1 MGAWM
6 IRAGRGGVYATSWLE
21 RGVIGIGWDFDGA
34 DIAAMN
40 REQIRAAY
48 GQAHPGDSKGKV
60 AAGVGQVYRFAHD
73 MMTDS
78 TVVMYDPESRLYH
91 LGVITGPCV
100 AVCDMDGVTY
110 TRDVTWGET
119 APRDVLSPSSKNSL
133 GGIQT
138 IFAVSDEVMVDLMNA
153 AKDKS
158 AVPSND
164 SAIDDSNATND
175 EETLA
180 ATYDNGIELIK
191 DRVNQLDWEDM
202 ERLVAGLL
210 KAMGYCARV
219 MPKGPD
225 GGRDVVASPDA
236 LGLESP
242 RIVAEVKHRKG
253 AMGAPAVRAFIGGL
267 RAGDRGLYVS
277 TGGFTKEARYE
288 ADRANIP
295 VRLLDLDAFVRH
307 YVEIYDKTDDDIRSI
322 LPLTRI
328 WWPA

>member
-1 MGAWM
+1 M
-6 IRAGRGGVYATSWLE
+6 IRAGRGGVYASDWLE
-21 RGVIGIGWDFDGA
+21 HGVIGIGWDFDGA

-48 GQAHPGDSKGKV
+48 GLSHPGDSKGKV

-73 MMTDS
+73 MTTDS

-138 IFAVSDEVMVDLMNA
+138 IFAVSDEVMADLTNA
-153 AKDKS
+153 ARDKS
-158 AVPSND
+158 VVASND
-164 SAIDDSNATND
+164 PAIDDNDATND

-219 MPKGPD
+219 MPK
-225 GGRDVVASPDA
+225 VLMAVAMWWRLRMLSGWSRLA
-236 LGLESP
+236 LSLRSS
-242 RIVAEVKHRKG
+242 IAS

-307 YVEIYDKTDDDIRSI
+307 YVEIYDKTDDDTRSI

>member
-1 MGAWM
+1 MASAIHRGPNHAAPARSTIDGDRNRYGA
-6 IRAGRGGVYATSWLE
+6 E
-21 RGVIGIGWDFDGA
+21 RPWTA
-34 DIAAMN
+34 EPIAAVS
-40 REQIRAAY
+40 RIRRAA
-48 GQAHPGDSKGKV
+48 
-60 AAGVGQVYRFAHD
+60 
-73 MMTDS
+73 
-78 TVVMYDPESRLYH
+78 
-91 LGVITGPCV
+91 
-100 AVCDMDGVTY
+100 
-110 TRDVTWGET
+110 
-119 APRDVLSPSSKNSL
+119 
-133 GGIQT
+133 
-138 IFAVSDEVMVDLMNA
+138 
-153 AKDKS
+153 
-158 AVPSND
+158 
-164 SAIDDSNATND
+164 DDDAND

-202 ERLVAGLL
+202 ERLVAGML

-253 AMGAPAVRAFIGGL
+253 AMGAPAVRSFIGGL

-277 TGGFTKEARYE
+277 TGGFTREARYE
-288 ADRANIP
+288 ADRANVP

-307 YVEIYDKTDDDIRSI
+307 YVDIYDKADDDTRSI

>member
-6 IRAGRGGVYATSWLE
+6 IRAGRGGVYAADWLE
-21 RGVIGIGWDFDGA
+21 RGLIGIGCDFGGA
-34 DIAAMN
+34 DIAAMD
-40 REQIRAAY
+40 REKIRAAY
-48 GQAHPGDSKGKV
+48 AAAHPSESKQKV
-60 AAGVGQVYRFAHD
+60 AASVGQVYRFAHS
-73 MMTDS
+73 MVQGS
-78 TVVMYDPESRLYH
+78 TVVMYDPTERLYH
-91 LGVITGPCV
+91 IGVIEGPCKPS
-100 AVCDMDGVTY
+100 DESENLTY
-110 TRDVTWGET
+110 TRTVKWGKT
-119 APRDVLSPSSKNSL
+119 TLRDVLSPASKNSL

-138 IFAVSDEVMVDLMNA
+138 IFAVSDEVMSDLEAAGSGPACGDCSADVDDNA
-153 AKDKS
+153 A
-158 AVPSND
+158 
-164 SAIDDSNATND
+164 ND

-202 ERLVAGLL
+202 ERLVAGVL

-253 AMGAPAVRAFIGGL
+253 AMGAPAVRSFIGGL

-288 ADRANIP
+288 ADRANVP

-307 YVEIYDKTDDDIRSI
+307 YVDVYDKADDDTRSI

>member
-1 MGAWM
+1 M
-6 IRAGRGGVYATSWLE
+6 SDLE
-21 RGVIGIGWDFDGA
+21 
-34 DIAAMN
+34 
-40 REQIRAAY
+40 
-48 GQAHPGDSKGKV
+48 
-60 AAGVGQVYRFAHD
+60 AAG
-73 MMTDS
+73 
-78 TVVMYDPESRLYH
+78 
-91 LGVITGPCV
+91 
-100 AVCDMDGVTY
+100 
-110 TRDVTWGET
+110 
-119 APRDVLSPSSKNSL
+119 SKP
-133 GGIQT
+133 
-138 IFAVSDEVMVDLMNA
+138 AC
-153 AKDKS
+153 
-158 AVPSND
+158 ND
-164 SAIDDSNATND
+164 SSADADDNATND

-202 ERLVAGLL
+202 ERLVAGML

-253 AMGAPAVRAFIGGL
+253 AMGAPAVRSFIGGL

-288 ADRANIP
+288 ADRANVP
-295 VRLLDLDAFVRH
+295 VRLLDLDAFVRY
-307 YVEIYDKTDDDIRSI
+307 YVGIYDKVNDDTRSI

>member
-1 MGAWM
+1 MRGCLDDSRWA
-6 IRAGRGGVYATSWLE
+6 RGGVYATSWLE

-73 MMTDS
+73 MTTGS

-138 IFAVSDEVMVDLMNA
+138 IFAVSDDVMADLMNA

-253 AMGAPAVRAFIGGL
+253 AMGAPAVRAFNRWPSRRRSRSVRVYGRLYERGTLRGRSREHSRAPTRSGCL
-267 RAGDRGLYVS
+267 RAALCRNL
-277 TGGFTKEARYE
+277 
-288 ADRANIP
+288 
-295 VRLLDLDAFVRH
+295 
-307 YVEIYDKTDDDIRSI
+307 
-322 LPLTRI
+322 
-328 WWPA
+328 

>member
-1 MGAWM
+1 M
-6 IRAGRGGVYATSWLE
+6 IRAGRGGVYASDWLE
-21 RGVIGIGWDFDGA
+21 HGVIGIGWDFDGA

-48 GQAHPGDSKGKV
+48 GLSHPGDSKGKV

-73 MMTDS
+73 MTTDS

-110 TRDVTWGET
+110 ARDVTWGET

-138 IFAVSDEVMVDLMNA
+138 IFAVSDEVMADLTNA
-153 AKDKS
+153 ARDKS
-158 AVPSND
+158 VVASND
-164 SAIDDSNATND
+164 PAIDDNDATND

-307 YVEIYDKTDDDIRSI
+307 YVEIYDKTDDDTRSI

>member
-1 MGAWM
+1 M
-6 IRAGRGGVYATSWLE
+6 IRAGRGGVYAPSWLE
-21 RGVIGIGWDFDGA
+21 HGVIGIGWDFDGA

-48 GQAHPGDSKGKV
+48 GLSHPGDSKGKV

-73 MMTDS
+73 MTTDS

-110 TRDVTWGET
+110 TRDVRWGET

-138 IFAVSDEVMVDLMNA
+138 IFAVSDEVMADLTNA

-158 AVPSND
+158 VVASND
-164 SAIDDSNATND
+164 PAIDDNDATND

-307 YVEIYDKTDDDIRSI
+307 YVEIYDKTDDDTRSI

>member
-1 MGAWM
+1 MGTWM
-6 IRAGRGGVYATSWLE
+6 IRAGRGGVYAADWLE
-21 RGVIGIGWDFDGA
+21 RGIIGIGWDFGGA
-34 DIAAMN
+34 DITGMN
-40 REQIRAAY
+40 REKIRAAY
-48 GQAHPGDSKGKV
+48 AAAHPSESKQKV
-60 AAGVGQVYRFAHD
+60 AASVGQVYRFAHC
-73 MMTDS
+73 MAQGS
-78 TVVMYDPESRLYH
+78 TVVMYDPAERLYH
-91 LGVITGPCV
+91 IGVISGPCKPSNESESL
-100 AVCDMDGVTY
+100 TY
-110 TRDVTWGET
+110 TRTVEWGKT
-119 APRDVLSPSSKNSL
+119 ALRDALSPASKNSL

-138 IFAVSDEVMVDLMNA
+138 IFAVSDEAMSDLEAAGSKSACNDSSADTDDNA
-153 AKDKS
+153 A
-158 AVPSND
+158 
-164 SAIDDSNATND
+164 ND

-202 ERLVAGLL
+202 ERLVAGML

-253 AMGAPAVRAFIGGL
+253 AMGAPAVRSFIGGL

-288 ADRANIP
+288 ADRANVP

-307 YVEIYDKTDDDIRSI
+307 YVDIYDKANDDTRSI

>member
-1 MGAWM
+1 MSAWM
-6 IRAGRGGVYATSWLE
+6 IRAGRGGAYAADWLDQ
-21 RGVIGIGWDFDGA
+21 GIIGIGWDFVGA
-34 DIAAMN
+34 DIANMSRDKIKATYAS
-40 REQIRAAY
+40 E
-48 GQAHPGDSKGKV
+48 HPTESKQKV
-60 AAGVGQVYRFAHD
+60 AANVGQVCRFAHS
-73 MMTDS
+73 MEKGS
-78 TVVMYDPESRLYH
+78 TVVMYDPAERLYH
-91 LGVITGPCV
+91 IGIIDGPCMPV
-100 AVCDMDGVTY
+100 PNPEAITY
-110 TRDVTWGET
+110 TRIVKWGET
-119 APRDVLSPSSKNSL
+119 ASRDALTPASRNSL
-133 GGIQT
+133 GSIQT
-138 IFAVSDEVMVDLMNA
+138 IFAVSDEVMADLRA
-153 AKDKS
+153 AVNGK
-158 AVPSND
+158 PSPTANPASGESSD
-164 SAIDDSNATND
+164 D
-175 EETLA
+175 EESLA

-225 GGRDVVASPDA
+225 GGKDVVASPDA

-242 RIVAEVKHRKG
+242 RIIAEVKHRKG
-253 AMGAPAVRAFIGGL
+253 AMGAPAVRSFIGGL
-267 RAGDRGLYVS
+267 RASDRGLYVS

-307 YVEIYDKTDDDIRSI
+307 FVEVYDKVDDETRSI

>member
-1 MGAWM
+1 MSSWM
-6 IRAGRGGVYATSWLE
+6 IRAGRGGIYAADWLN
-21 RGVIGIGWDFDGA
+21 RGLVGIGWDFGA
-34 DIAAMN
+34 TDIASMS
-40 REQIRAAY
+40 REQIRSGYAIK
-48 GQAHPGDSKGKV
+48 HPNDSKNKL
-60 AAGVGQVYRFAHD
+60 AAAVGQIYRFAHD
-73 MMTDS
+73 MEQGS
-78 TVVMYDPESRLYH
+78 TVVMYDPATRLYH
-91 LGVITGPCV
+91 IGTIAGPCKPATDIEEATFTR
-100 AVCDMDGVTY
+100 AVKWKQTAQ
-110 TRDVTWGET
+110 RDALTT
-119 APRDVLSPSSKNSL
+119 SSKNSL

-138 IFAVSDEVMVDLMNA
+138 IFSISDEVVADL
-153 AKDKS
+153 KS
-158 AVPSND
+158 ASKSETSSQPD
-164 SAIDDSNATND
+164 ETEDDAAD
-175 EETLA
+175 DDARA

-191 DRVNQLDWEDM
+191 DRVNQVGWEDM

-219 MPKGPD
+219 TPKGPD

-253 AMGAPAVRAFIGGL
+253 AMGAPTVRSFIGGL

-288 ADRANIP
+288 ADRATIP
-295 VRLLDLDAFVRH
+295 IRLLDLDSFVRH
-307 YVEIYDKTDDDIRSI
+307 YVEVYDKADEETRSI

>member
-1 MGAWM
+1 MSSWM
-6 IRAGRGGVYATSWLE
+6 IRAGRGGIYAADWLN
-21 RGVIGIGWDFDGA
+21 RGLVGIGWDFGA
-34 DIAAMN
+34 TDIASMS
-40 REQIRAAY
+40 REQIRSGYAIK
-48 GQAHPGDSKGKV
+48 HSNDSKNKL
-60 AAGVGQVYRFAHD
+60 AAAVGQIYRFAHD
-73 MMTDS
+73 MEQGS
-78 TVVMYDPESRLYH
+78 TVVMYDPATRLYH
-91 LGVITGPCV
+91 IGTIAGPCKP
-100 AVCDMDGVTY
+100 ATDIEEATF
-110 TRDVTWGET
+110 TRAAKWKQT
-119 APRDVLSPSSKNSL
+119 AQRDALTTSSKNSL

-138 IFAVSDEVMVDLMNA
+138 IFSISDEVVADL
-153 AKDKS
+153 KS
-158 AVPSND
+158 ASKSETSSQPD
-164 SAIDDSNATND
+164 ETEDDAAD
-175 EETLA
+175 DDARA

-191 DRVNQLDWEDM
+191 DRVNQVGWEDM

-219 MPKGPD
+219 TPKGPD

-253 AMGAPAVRAFIGGL
+253 AMGAPAVRSFIGGL

-288 ADRANIP
+288 ADRATIP
-295 VRLLDLDAFVRH
+295 IRLLDLDSFVRH
-307 YVEIYDKTDDDIRSI
+307 YVEVYDKADEETRSI

>member
-6 IRAGRGGVYATSWLE
+6 IRAGRGGVYAPSWLE
-21 RGVIGIGWDFDGA
+21 HGVIGIGWDFDGA

-48 GQAHPGDSKGKV
+48 GLAHPGDSKGKV

-73 MMTDS
+73 MTTGS

-110 TRDVTWGET
+110 TRDVKWGET

-138 IFAVSDEVMVDLMNA
+138 IFAVSDEVMADLMNA
-153 AKDKS
+153 VKDKS

-164 SAIDDSNATND
+164 SAIDDSDATND

-242 RIVAEVKHRKG
+242 RSV
-253 AMGAPAVRAFIGGL
+253 
-267 RAGDRGLYVS
+267 
-277 TGGFTKEARYE
+277 
-288 ADRANIP
+288 
-295 VRLLDLDAFVRH
+295 
-307 YVEIYDKTDDDIRSI
+307 
-322 LPLTRI
+322 PLS
-328 WWPA
+328 

>member
-1 MGAWM
+1 M
-6 IRAGRGGVYATSWLE
+6 IRAGRGGVYASDWLE
-21 RGVIGIGWDFDGA
+21 HGVIGIGWDFDGA

-48 GQAHPGDSKGKV
+48 GLSHPGDSKGKV

-73 MMTDS
+73 MTTDS

-138 IFAVSDEVMVDLMNA
+138 IFAVSDEVMADLTNA
-153 AKDKS
+153 ARDKS
-158 AVPSND
+158 VVASND
-164 SAIDDSNATND
+164 PAIDDNDATND

-267 RAGDRGLYVS
+267 RTGDRGLYVS

-307 YVEIYDKTDDDIRSI
+307 YVEIYDKTDDDTRSI

>member
-1 MGAWM
+1 MSSWM
-6 IRAGRGGVYATSWLE
+6 IRAGRGGIYAADWLN
-21 RGVIGIGWDFDGA
+21 RGLMGIGWDFGA
-34 DIAAMN
+34 TDIASMS
-40 REQIRAAY
+40 REQIRSGYAIK
-48 GQAHPGDSKGKV
+48 HPNDSKNKL
-60 AAGVGQVYRFAHD
+60 AAAVGQIYRFAHD
-73 MMTDS
+73 MEQGS
-78 TVVMYDPESRLYH
+78 TVVMYDPATRLYH
-91 LGVITGPCV
+91 IGTIAGPCKPATDIEEATFTR
-100 AVCDMDGVTY
+100 AVKWKQTAQ
-110 TRDVTWGET
+110 RDALTT
-119 APRDVLSPSSKNSL
+119 SSKNSL

-138 IFAVSDEVMVDLMNA
+138 IFSISDEVVADL
-153 AKDKS
+153 KS
-158 AVPSND
+158 ASKSETSSQPD
-164 SAIDDSNATND
+164 ETEGDAADDDAR
-175 EETLA
+175 A

-191 DRVNQLDWEDM
+191 DRVNQVGWEDM

-219 MPKGPD
+219 TPKGPD

-253 AMGAPAVRAFIGGL
+253 AMGAPAVRSFIGGL

-288 ADRANIP
+288 ADRATIP
-295 VRLLDLDAFVRH
+295 IRLLDLDSFVRH
-307 YVEIYDKTDDDIRSI
+307 YVEVYDKADEETRSI

>member
-1 MGAWM
+1 M
-6 IRAGRGGVYATSWLE
+6 IRAGRGGVYASDWLE
-21 RGVIGIGWDFDGA
+21 HGVIGIGWDFDGA

-48 GQAHPGDSKGKV
+48 GLSHPGDSKGKV

-73 MMTDS
+73 MTTDS

-110 TRDVTWGET
+110 TRDVKWGET

-138 IFAVSDEVMVDLMNA
+138 IFAVSDEVMADLTNA
-153 AKDKS
+153 ARDKS
-158 AVPSND
+158 VVASND
-164 SAIDDSNATND
+164 PAIDDNDATND

-191 DRVNQLDWEDM
+191 DRVSQLDWEDM

-307 YVEIYDKTDDDIRSI
+307 YVEIYDKTDDDTRSI